1 MQTSNILFTHGY
13 FLYEDAKEAQIMRP
27 YIPLGILYLSAFLEK
42 NGFENEVFDSTFTS
56 MQALQ
61 QQILLQKPNI
71 LAVYVNLMTKLNVL
85 KIIRFVKENEM
96 LRDTK
101 IILGGPEVKY
111 NAAGFLAAGAD
122 VLVVGEGEE
131 TTLELATLFLTE
143 KENSNPESLANIT
156 GIAYFSP
163 EKEVIFTPERAK
175 LKDIDVLPPPN
186 RHKVNLHLYLDAWKK
201 HHGKN
206 AISVSTMRGCPY
218 TCKWC
223 SRAVYGLSY
232 RRTSAA
238 KVVAELQTIQD
249 TYQPDS
255 LWFVDDV
262 FTISHKWLREF
273 ADELAKK
280 NLKIPYECITR
291 ADRMNEEVIDLLK
304 ETGCFRVWIGA
315 ESGSQKV
322 IDLMDRRVDVNKV
335 RDMIRLS
342 EEKGIEAGTFIMLGY
357 PGETQ
362 ADIEETVH
370 HLKSANP
377 SHFTITVAYPIKG
390 TELFQEVENEQTHV
404 IDWEAATDRDRDFKR
419 TYPRPYYD
427 FAVRY
432 VVNEVNF
439 YKKKLQKKALS
450 PKAIGFK
457 MRAWAA
463 KTGMLWIKNRD
474 TFFRYKN

>member
-1 MQTSNILFTHGY
+1 MQTSKILFTHGY
-13 FLYEDAKEAQIMRP
+13 FLYEDPKEAKIMRP
-27 YIPLGILYLSAFLEK
+27 YIPLGLLYLSAFLEQ
-42 NGFENEVFDSTFTS
+42 NGFENEVFDSTFFSLEKLQTHI
-56 MQALQ
+56 LQ
-61 QQILLQKPNI
+61 QKPTF

-85 KIIRFVKENEM
+85 KIIRFVRENES
-96 LRDTK
+96 LKDIK

-111 NAAGFLAAGAD
+111 NAANFLAAGAD

-131 TTLELATLFLTE
+131 TTLELAELFLHKKE
-143 KENSNPESLANIT
+143 KNIAE
-156 GIAYFSP
+156 IAGVAYLL
-163 EKEVIFTPERAK
+163 EKKEVIFTPERAK
-175 LKDIDVLPPPN
+175 IKDIDSLPAPN
-186 RHKVNLHLYLDAWKK
+186 RKKVDLQLYLDAWKK

-238 KVVAELQTIQD
+238 KVVAELLDIQQY
-249 TYQPDS
+249 YQPDS

-273 ADELAKK
+273 ADELAKHK
-280 NLKIPYECITR
+280 LKIPYECITR
-291 ADRMNEEVIDLLK
+291 ADRMSEDVIDLLK

-335 RDMIRLS
+335 RDMIRLA
-342 EEKGIEAGTFIMLGY
+342 ETKGIEAGTFIMLGY
-357 PGETQ
+357 PGETRE
-362 ADIEETVH
+362 DIDETIH

-377 SHFTITVAYPIKG
+377 THFTITVAYPIKG
-390 TELFQEVENEQTHV
+390 TELFQEVENQQTHV

-419 TYPRPYYD
+419 TYPRRYYD

-439 YKKKLQKKALS
+439 FKEKQKGNYFRPQLWAKKARS
-450 PKAIGFK
+450 
-457 MRAWAA
+457 WAA
-463 KTGMLWIKNRD
+463 QIGMWTLSKR
-474 TFFRYKN
+474 